1 MSYVP
6 ISRRCL
12 AVAAALLLAGCSQ
25 TPGPT
30 QASSR
35 LPLGP
40 DAVQARSSARC
51 MNVSFDGAAAL
62 AVIEVAP
69 GVFTLGALPAPFT
82 LGDIPGMFGS
92 VVTSLDTSG
101 SKGQG
106 AQHLT
111 LQHSF
116 VSSDPLR
123 PGSFLTAAR
132 AVCAPAGTD
141 PNVCRVSD
149 VMQIASGTGIF
160 ANPDG
165 VMHNHGVIDLN
176 NFTITIA
183 LNGRVCGDGL

>member
-1 MSYVP
+1 MSYVQTG
-6 ISRRCL
+6 RRCL
-12 AVAAALLLAGCSQ
+12 AGAAALLLAACSQ

-51 MNVSFDGAAAL
+51 MNVSFEGAAAL

-82 LGDIPGMFGS
+82 LGDIPGTFGS

-101 SKGQG
+101 AKGQG

-111 LQHSF
+111 LQHTF
-116 VSSDPLR
+116 VSTDPSR
-123 PGSFLTAAR
+123 AGTFRTEAR

-149 VMQIASGTGIF
+149 VMQIAVGTGIF
-160 ANPDG
+160 TNPDG
-165 VMHNHGVIDLN
+165 AMHNHGVIDLN
-176 NFTITIA
+176 TFTITIA
-183 LNGRVCGDGL
+183 LTGRVCGDGL